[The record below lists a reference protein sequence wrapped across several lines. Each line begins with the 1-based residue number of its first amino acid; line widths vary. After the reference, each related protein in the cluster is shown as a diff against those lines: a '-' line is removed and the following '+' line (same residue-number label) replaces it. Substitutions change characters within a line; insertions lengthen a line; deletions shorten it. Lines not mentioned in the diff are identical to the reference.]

1 MISPEIETK
10 ISEIINNLK
19 AEILN
24 EENLLKAGTEFELNM
39 DQDYQQTIGKKFIN
53 LRRQLNSLDTGNKD
67 KFSIDDFYKFFSSKN
82 PGVKKEDIK
91 SLLELTD
98 HQRNLENKIT
108 VNEFVS
114 KYILLEEKIKLKKN
128 DLSRI
133 TNQQRKKIEKYQDK
147 LKEYEREE
155 YFSQGISKQNE
166 FSIEIIK
173 IVNLQ
178 GINRCKIILYLMNK
192 SGEILDEKETRTVA
206 DPKMEFKEIF
216 SFQVTDD
223 QCYIKCVL
231 SDSDTLI
238 NEGHGYFIIELV
250 DYFDQM
256 RREKDY
262 DIIGEQNN
270 AKVYVSCI
278 FSFNN
283 KKKYTD
289 LISKVSQEIDS
300 LNQIIF
306 QLDTIIDKTNEPFGL
321 IYYNKIK
328 EIKDKNFLGKLNVS
342 EDLSNSRISIYSI
355 PRDTKKSNQESPY
368 KMRFSGEDDITRT
381 KIKEGL
387 GSIPEEGSDAMNS
400 NLLKNEIKSTEGY
413 LPENFNRYIPKSTFL
428 GKKSTQLIIF
438 GILVSLVS
446 FLSGKFDVLN
456 FVLFIFGLMMA
467 YNVVNINGR
476 LDTMRYFFYALLI
489 VIAFDTFWI
498 LFLNREQNIESSFW
512 RIIVFG
518 LTIVSII
525 IKIVLSYLIRNRR
538 R

>member
-53 LRRQLNSLDTGNKD
+53 LRRQLNSLDIGNKD

-256 RREKDY
+256 RKEKDY

-270 AKVYVSCI
+270 AKIYVSCI

-368 KMRFSGEDDITRT
+368 KMRYSREDDITRT

-476 LDTMRYFFYALLI
+476 LDTMRYFFYTLLI

>member
-1 MISPEIETK
+1 
-10 ISEIINNLK
+10 
-19 AEILN
+19 
-24 EENLLKAGTEFELNM
+24 
-39 DQDYQQTIGKKFIN
+39 
-53 LRRQLNSLDTGNKD
+53 
-67 KFSIDDFYKFFSSKN
+67 
-82 PGVKKEDIK
+82 
-91 SLLELTD
+91 
-98 HQRNLENKIT
+98 
-108 VNEFVS
+108 
-114 KYILLEEKIKLKKN
+114 
-128 DLSRI
+128 
-133 TNQQRKKIEKYQDK
+133 
-147 LKEYEREE
+147 
-155 YFSQGISKQNE
+155 
-166 FSIEIIK
+166 
-173 IVNLQ
+173 
-178 GINRCKIILYLMNK
+178 
-192 SGEILDEKETRTVA
+192 
-206 DPKMEFKEIF
+206 MEFKEIF

-256 RREKDY
+256 RKEKDY

-368 KMRFSGEDDITRT
+368 KLRYSGEDDITRT

-413 LPENFNRYIPKSTFL
+413 LPDNFNRYIPKSTFL

-438 GILVSLVS
+438 GILVSFVS

>member
-53 LRRQLNSLDTGNKD
+53 LRRQLNSLDTGNK
-67 KFSIDDFYKFFSSKN
+67 KEFSMDDFYKFFSSKN

-114 KYILLEEKIKLKKN
+114 KYILLEEKIKLKKE

-256 RREKDY
+256 RKEKDY

-368 KMRFSGEDDITRT
+368 KLRYSGEDDITRT